1 MCACVHIC
9 QALMYRMSH
18 KIMLIERG
26 VSGVVDGFSKA
37 FLFRSLTV
45 IRILLVTGPNL

>member
-9 QALMYRMSH
+9 QALMSH
-18 KIMLIERG
+18 INMLIERG

-45 IRILLVTGPNL
+45 IRILLVAGPNL